1 MIMKTLPTNPPHN
14 TWMWVPNSENAPQTE
29 DAVWISSYLVHHYQF
44 TISSA
49 ASCFCHISSYIS
61 TFLETCEETQVAE
74 EEKGKGC
81 VATFDNFKMVV
92 IHFPSLLHVVVSS
105 SSQEM

>member
-1 MIMKTLPTNPPHN
+1 MYQVTAKKGCQI
-14 TWMWVPNSENAPQTE
+14 ETE

-49 ASCFCHISSYIS
+49 AAAASCFYHQLHIY